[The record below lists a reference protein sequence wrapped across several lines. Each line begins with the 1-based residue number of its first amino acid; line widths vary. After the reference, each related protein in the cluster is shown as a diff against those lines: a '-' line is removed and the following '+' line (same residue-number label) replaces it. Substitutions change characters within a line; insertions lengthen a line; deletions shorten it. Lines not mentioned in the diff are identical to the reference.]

1 MMIILIINASLF
13 LIAYFGDDI
22 YKFFKSIFIKLY
34 THEPNKDSKFRLLKR
49 LDDRIYIQFSNN
61 NGKKYYDYGSHS
73 FSNEKDA
80 KEFLHNIIL
89 NLNKIEKT
97 IYEYDPNCLRITDGS
112 EKEFE
117 EI

>member
-1 MMIILIINASLF
+1 METNYLHS
-13 LIAYFGDDI
+13 
-22 YKFFKSIFIKLY
+22 FFVKLY

-61 NGKKYYDYGSHS
+61 GGKKYYDYKSHS
-73 FSNEKDA
+73 FSDEKDA
-80 KEFLHNIIL
+80 KSFLQTIIL
-89 NLNKIEKT
+89 NLNKVEKT

>member
-1 MMIILIINASLF
+1 MMIILIINTSLF

-61 NGKKYYDYGSHS
+61 NGKKYYDYEAHS
-73 FSNEKDA
+73 FSDEKEA
-80 KEFLHNIIL
+80 EEFLRTIIL
-89 NLNKIEKT
+89 NLNKIEKI